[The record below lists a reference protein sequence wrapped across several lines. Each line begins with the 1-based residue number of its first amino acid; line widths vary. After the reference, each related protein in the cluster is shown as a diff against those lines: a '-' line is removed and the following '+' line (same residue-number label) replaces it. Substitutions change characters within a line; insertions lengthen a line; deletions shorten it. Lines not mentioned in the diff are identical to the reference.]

1 MIEKHKFAEFNK
13 KKIFKVDNSII
24 KYLKKKAFESE
35 LNRYRIC
42 LHENENHKTQEM
54 LICLNGFNYFKTH
67 KHPAEVSE
75 SYHMIEGKIDI
86 IFFDDNEN
94 IIEKVSLGS
103 NKEDN
108 FIYRLSSP
116 YFHLVLP
123 QTETVIYHEV
133 TSGPYNKSLVQYA
146 TFAPNED
153 APISEIKEYIAKFN
167 D

>member
-1 MIEKHKFAEFNK
+1 
-13 KKIFKVDNSII
+13 
-24 KYLKKKAFESE
+24 
-35 LNRYRIC
+35 
-42 LHENENHKTQEM
+42 M

-94 IIEKVSLGS
+94 IIEKVSLAQIKRIIS
-103 NKEDN
+103 
-108 FIYRLSSP
+108 FIALSP

>member
-1 MIEKHKFAEFNK
+1 
-13 KKIFKVDNSII
+13 
-24 KYLKKKAFESE
+24 
-35 LNRYRIC
+35 
-42 LHENENHKTQEM
+42 
-54 LICLNGFNYFKTH
+54 
-67 KHPAEVSE
+67 
-75 SYHMIEGKIDI
+75 MIEGKIDI

>member
-1 MIEKHKFAEFNK
+1 
-13 KKIFKVDNSII
+13 
-24 KYLKKKAFESE
+24 
-35 LNRYRIC
+35 
-42 LHENENHKTQEM
+42 M

-123 QTETVIYHEV
+123 QTETVIYQKLPLDH
-133 TSGPYNKSLVQYA
+133 TIKLFSMQHLLQMKMPQFLKLKS
-146 TFAPNED
+146 
-153 APISEIKEYIAKFN
+153 I
-167 D
+167 